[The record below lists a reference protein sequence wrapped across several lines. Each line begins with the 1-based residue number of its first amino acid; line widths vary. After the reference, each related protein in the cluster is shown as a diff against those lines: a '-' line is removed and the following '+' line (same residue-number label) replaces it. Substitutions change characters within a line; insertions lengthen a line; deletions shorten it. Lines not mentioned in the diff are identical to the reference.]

1 MPPHDRMMAGAAAL
15 LLLSA
20 CGSDAGVGG
29 VTASEAD
36 SLNAA
41 AAMLD
46 ERSSATNTRD
56 VSLNPAAIAARDR
69 GRNQNGDNAVTA
81 R

>member
-1 MPPHDRMMAGAAAL
+1 MPTYDRLMVGTITL

-36 SLNAA
+36 ALNAA
-41 AAMLD
+41 AATLD
-46 ERSSATNTRD
+46 ERSSAAQSPD
-56 VSLNPAAIAARDR
+56 VSLNPAAVTARDR
-69 GRNQNGDNAVTA
+69 RRSQNDAAAA